1 MSEEQRGYKD
11 GLEIGMTEGLA
22 LATTFVKLGKEAA
35 SIYRKK
41 IDQRLAPYVIDG
53 QIDAKAAGDMFEIA
67 LEQAFSCGAVV
78 MFQNQKDNIQLYEL
92 LKEIT
97 IKQANR

>member
-11 GLEIGMTEGLA
+11 GFEIGVDQGLA
-22 LATTFVKLGKEAA
+22 LAATFVALGKDAA

-41 IDQRLAPYVIDG
+41 IDQRLAPFVVDG
-53 QIDAKAAGDMFEIA
+53 QIDAKAAADMFEIA

-78 MFQNQKDNIQLYEL
+78 MFQNQKDNIQHYEL

-97 IKQANR
+97 IKQASR